1 MRRMGRCGVGLALT
15 IAFAMIWPGG
25 FLRAGAAGEAG
36 LVTAPAETPPE
47 SQETEAYGRT
57 YLGIDSH
64 YKYEGMEQS
73 FSEGYQPAV
82 RDGALYLVIPFTAS
96 GDLSGDRLTVS
107 LMFPEGAASAFLP
120 RNYQKTVGK
129 RRYALRDGTM
139 VCLGAGGRAGSFGPQ
154 ESLGRGEPAGSMGL
168 SGQTG
173 PSGQGEREA
182 YLYCMEI
189 PLSGTVPSG
198 PCALTVQAVGYT
210 ERMEQVSFT
219 RQIVFSLPE
228 GGKPDGEDKTGD
240 HTGDKTGDQADDPN
254 KGTAG
259 GEDEPGDQAGSGE
272 EGEDG
277 EKGGDFAGSGAG
289 EGGGS
294 GAGTGAGGGSGEE
307 ELIRQPKILLESDSL
322 SGRALA
328 AGSEEKLTVTF
339 RNCSGTQPLYNLK
352 MSASVEGSGLRFSRN
367 SFYVASAS
375 PGETIVLETDLSVAP
390 DAACGEIPVVF
401 EFEYEDKRGNALSG
415 RETMTLSVRQPAK
428 LECQA
433 GEIPGAVYASD
444 TMELSLKAC
453 NISRAPIYNV
463 QASLSAE
470 GLFPDGDVFLGNLEA
485 GAAGEGTMQIY
496 VGTRTMESMGV
507 DAGGSDG
514 EKYGPVEGT
523 VTFRYEDGDGEVYEE
538 TRPFQTEIKKAQ
550 IVSFAAEEPEETNS
564 WGMSVAAA
572 AFAGLVFWILLLL
585 FRLRKKNALLAE
597 RRGTQ

>member
-1 MRRMGRCGVGLALT
+1 MKRRGRHMAGLAL
-15 IAFAMIWPGG
+15 AAALAMIWPGDS
-25 FLRAGAAGEAG
+25 LRAGAAGEAG
-36 LVTAPAETPPE
+36 PGTASVETSPGL
-47 SQETEAYGRT
+47 QETEAYGRT

-64 YKYEGMEQS
+64 CKYEGMEQS

-82 RDGALYLVIPFTAS
+82 RDGVLYLVIPFTAS

-107 LMFPEGAASAFLP
+107 LMFPEGAASAFLS
-120 RNYQKTVGK
+120 RNYQKTVEK
-129 RRYALRDGTM
+129 KRYALRNGTM
-139 VCLGAGGRAGSFGPQ
+139 VCLGTGGQGGSLGQTGSPVETGSFGQ
-154 ESLGRGEPAGSMGL
+154 TGL
-168 SGQTG
+168 SGQGGTL
-173 PSGQGEREA
+173 GQEEREA
-182 YLYCMEI
+182 YLYCMEL
-189 PLSGTVPSG
+189 PLSGTAPSG

-240 HTGDKTGDQADDPN
+240 HAGDKTGDQADDPN

-259 GEDEPGDQAGSGE
+259 GEDEPGDQANT
-272 EGEDG
+272 GEDGEGG
-277 EKGGDFAGSGAG
+277 EKGGDVARSGAG

-294 GAGTGAGGGSGEE
+294 GAGAGGGSGEE
-307 ELIRQPKILLESDSL
+307 ELIRQPKLLLESDSL
-322 SGRALA
+322 SGKALA
-328 AGSEEKLTVTF
+328 AGSGETLTVTF

-352 MSASVEGSGLRFSRN
+352 VSASAEGSGIRFARN

-390 DAACGEIPVVF
+390 DAGGGEIPVTF

-453 NISRAPIYNV
+453 NISRAPVYNV

-496 VGTRTMESMGV
+496 VGTRTMEAMGV

-523 VTFRYEDGDGEVYEE
+523 ITFRYEDGDGEVYEE
-538 TRPFQTEIKKAQ
+538 TMPFQTEIKKAQ
-550 IVSFAAEEPEETNS
+550 IVSFSVEEPEETNS

-572 AFAGLVFWILLLL
+572 AFAGLTLWIVLLL

-597 RRGTQ
+597 RRGT